1 MILPTGRPPDLKP
14 TKSDLPIAVSSSETS
29 RARGCGARKHPLFCT
44 PPPVQQGLDGYRGPM
59 ARSFGS
65 PSGVSGLAGLVA
77 TLFWG
82 LVLIIAGGPSSN
94 SQQVGGNIRD
104 TGGVSAAIQRR
115 HLSFT
120 CDAQQPA

>member
-1 MILPTGRPPDLKP
+1 MLRLLQGFTRRANSVEYEPDG
-14 TKSDLPIAVSSSETS
+14 DHIASLGSLYGF
-29 RARGCGARKHPLFCT
+29 AGDGLGL
-44 PPPVQQGLDGYRGPM
+44 PVQQGLDGYRGPM

-65 PSGVSGLAGLVA
+65 AIGVPGLAGLVA
-77 TLFWG
+77 SLFWG
-82 LVLIIAGGPSSN
+82 LVSIIAGGPSSN

-104 TGGVSAAIQRR
+104 TGGVYAAIQRR